1 MAAKTQKY
9 LIKEGRDAVFVD
21 ASLTITLSRPMK
33 TDVEIS
39 IKPAK
44 DAFRTTQ
51 ELLMWK
57 WVAESAT
64 QSGKSKDDIYGIFK
78 VLYLWP
84 VIKSKLPQVEA
95 IESLIKMLPEKKR
108 DAVFAPHIS
117 HDKANKP
124 ELDEALTNFYSE
136 TSKRYKLSSPS
147 YYIKERDKQPFMQK
161 AEK

>member
-9 LIKEGRDAVFVD
+9 LILKDSNKAARGD
-21 ASLTITLSRPMK
+21 LTVTLSRPMK
-33 TDVEIS
+33 TDVEVS

-57 WVAESAT
+57 WVADCAS
-64 QSGKSKDDIYGIFK
+64 QSEKSKDEIYDIFK

-84 VIKSKLPQVEA
+84 VIKHKLPKV
-95 IESLIKMLPEKKR
+95 ESLELMINKLPKMWKIG
-108 DAVFAPHIS
+108 VFAPHVN

-124 ELDEALTNFYSE
+124 ELDEALTNFALAIG
-136 TSKRYKLSSPS
+136 KKYKLSSAS
-147 YYIKERDKQPFMQK
+147 YYISERDKQPFMQK
-161 AEK
+161 AEKQ